1 MHDVITGLSPRAW
14 EPGIAGQR
22 TPKKTSLICLP
33 GFVGA
38 HGNSI
43 RLRRLSR
50 RAVFVKFLIINNI
63 RCRHSALQRNEQLAL
78 ANIYVVSLAHCCCRR
93 CFEIRR
99 RARGCELCRI
109 AYKFNQAW
117 TDVQMRR
124 PSPRRVPRVRGGV
137 ELRFPLYAFLLL
149 MTSERVSVVLLR
161 FCRAARL
168 AYPAAHGCALLFYAI
183 LCNRLNLHYGEGI
196 YLFGA

>member
-1 MHDVITGLSPRAW
+1 MVSPGRR
-14 EPGIAGQR
+14 P
-22 TPKKTSLICLP
+22 PKKRPLICLP

-50 RAVFVKFLIINNI
+50 RAVFVKFQIINNI

-99 RARGCELCRI
+99 RARGCELCCL

-117 TDVQMRR
+117 TDVQMKL
-124 PSPRRVPRVRGGV
+124 PSPRRVPCVRGRL
-137 ELRFPLYAFLLL
+137 ELRFLLYAFLLTIFRACL
-149 MTSERVSVVLLR
+149 RRFVAVLPRCAARVSCGTRL
-161 FCRAARL
+161 RAAVS
-168 AYPAAHGCALLFYAI
+168 CNFVQSVESALW
-183 LCNRLNLHYGEGI
+183 RRNLSFRG
-196 YLFGA
+196 LTFFSLRV